1 MKYVCKGQPGQ
12 RHPIS
17 QLPPPLSAQDKN
29 GKATDWGNVPYSKVY
44 GPQGWCEADNPVG
57 EGRCDHWMG
66 GGGAER
72 SRMLGQCKADNPVG
86 KGRCDRIRTPRS
98 SEGFQV

>member
-57 EGRCDHWMG
+57 EGRCDHWG
-66 GGGAER
+66 GGER
-72 SRMLGQCKADNPVG
+72 SGAACWVSARRTTRW
-86 KGRCDRIRTPRS
+86 GR
-98 SEGFQV
+98 EGAIASAPLALQERFQV